1 MKSGLFWAGGVS
13 LLQGAPQRILTE
25 DCFQSWHHMF
35 KDLSGVWWGQG
46 KMRRLKIMPRGG
58 AVAGTEEGERKGV
71 TRGAQP
77 LRAFSGETAEFTI
90 NIYLFWALDGNNYY
104 LR

>member
-1 MKSGLFWAGGVS
+1 
-13 LLQGAPQRILTE
+13 
-25 DCFQSWHHMF
+25 
-35 KDLSGVWWGQG
+35 
-46 KMRRLKIMPRGG
+46 MPRGG
-58 AVAGTEEGERKGV
+58 AVALWLPGTEEGERKGV
-71 TRGAQP
+71 TGGAQP